1 MHRFRPEISPSDRD
15 FSEIPILDKSRED
28 LFITPL
34 YTFNLDIDLQ
44 TIVDECYDLQRKFPK
59 GVTKSNFGNG
69 WQSQVYELLTINR
82 TTTPI
87 IQNLARNV
95 IDMANEMIED
105 FGGEE
110 CTYRVT
116 DNNTGWW
123 ININRGTGYNVAHT
137 HPGCS
142 IIGIYYPKIP
152 KNLKEKEGLLTL
164 LRTDPS
170 NHNACFA
177 DIPNNCEW
185 NITPEENVLY
195 LMPSTVAHYVT
206 PHFSE
211 DDRISIA
218 FNIG

>member
-1 MHRFRPEISPSDRD
+1 MHRFRPEISPTDSD
-15 FSEIPILDKSRED
+15 FEEIVIKDKGRED

-34 YTFNLDIDLQ
+34 YTFHLDADLQ
-44 TIVDECYDLQRKFPK
+44 TIVGECYDLQRRYPN
-59 GVTKSNFGNG
+59 GVKKSNFGDG
-69 WQSQVYELLTINR
+69 WQSQVYELATIKR
-82 TTTPI
+82 TTTPA

-95 IDMANEMIED
+95 IDMTNEMVED
-105 FGGEE
+105 FGGE
-110 CTYRVT
+110 YRVD
-116 DNNTGWW
+116 DNQIGWW
-123 ININRGTGYNVAHT
+123 MNINRGKGYNVVHT
-137 HPGCS
+137 HPGCTV
-142 IIGIYYPKIP
+142 IGIYYPKIP
-152 KNLKEKEGLLTL
+152 KNLKDQEGVLTL

-185 NITPEENVLY
+185 SIQPEENVLY